1 MPKFATSHNFII
13 LNVQTLPKS
22 IKKFLL
28 FLVKVCDEKKWL
40 RDTSDLREVSMRGT
54 MLLERGRP
62 VMKKVDTKVE
72 SHWHVSSRGIAME
85 LKIHCPPVLNQLK
98 KASYSKSSIFTWHTK
113 TLCLIVILFAKL
125 STKTQQNRAINV

>member
-40 RDTSDLREVSMRGT
+40 RDTFDPREVSMLT

-62 VMKKVDTKVE
+62 IMKKSWYE
-72 SHWHVSSRGIAME
+72 SWV
-85 LKIHCPPVLNQLK
+85 
-98 KASYSKSSIFTWHTK
+98 
-113 TLCLIVILFAKL
+113 TL
-125 STKTQQNRAINV
+125 TRE